1 MIGAGAAKTG
11 SFRMRLGGEA
21 GELSLA
27 TIEGRNVDLLMRED

>member
-1 MIGAGAAKTG
+1 MGAGAAKTG

-27 TIEGRNVDLLMRED
+27 TMEGRNVDLLMRED